1 MQVEIVQTGRLELTN
16 FTVEGLQSVVNIT
29 DVFLELFLLIERFFT
44 LPTYPPLSHNVAMSD
59 VSPQWVFCS
68 CLGTTLVT
76 FEGQMGVFSL
86 LVFLVI
92 IIVLECF
99 AKVSTKSLST
109 GAFLMNSF
117 NVFF

>member
-1 MQVEIVQTGRLELTN
+1 MAV
-16 FTVEGLQSVVNIT
+16 
-29 DVFLELFLLIERFFT
+29 
-44 LPTYPPLSHNVAMSD
+44 SD
-59 VSPQWVFCS
+59 VSPQGVFCLF
-68 CLGTTLVT
+68 LGTTLVT
-76 FEGQMGVFSL
+76 FEGQIGMFSL